1 MEATQRTEALLK
13 EREAD
18 LALVQGEFDKKQR
31 EVGGCPASAWLADVR
46 DASVAGLRQ
55 VAWFRRLGLLRA
67 LSKELLETVHSSTG
81 MVCFCMSASCY
92 RRKSSA
98 LGR

>member
-31 EVGGCPASAWLADVR
+31 EVWLPPSAWFAAVR
-46 DASVAGLRQ
+46 
-55 VAWFRRLGLLRA
+55 
-67 LSKELLETVHSSTG
+67 
-81 MVCFCMSASCY
+81 SASC
-92 RRKSSA
+92 A
-98 LGR
+98 